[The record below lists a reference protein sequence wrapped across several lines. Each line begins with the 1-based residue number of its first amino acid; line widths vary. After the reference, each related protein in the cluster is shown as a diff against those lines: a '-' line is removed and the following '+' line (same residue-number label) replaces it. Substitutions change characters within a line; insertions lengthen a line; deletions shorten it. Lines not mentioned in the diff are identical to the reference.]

1 MEEGEGEG
9 EGDGEEAAEE
19 SAKKRRG
26 KSQEKRSEDAL
37 KNYSTVSAKLNSFMR
52 SGAEP
57 FRDAIRNTME
67 EDVITMS
74 KIANEGYMFATFY
87 LLYVKELGV
96 PWPDIDQGFFTSC
109 SRIVT
114 ASKQECGKKYIFF
127 QDAFQEYSECRPDE
141 WGYTVPRN
149 EYMDKLIEAQA
160 RQMATNFDNY
170 IKSTFLKRLVDHV
183 HFVYGVDGSKGQR
196 RKFVYEA
203 WTGKFDTDEDEEGKH
218 EGFAEWLEECSPWDE
233 KQMEKRSN
241 RYLVKLLDMI
251 RSMEALPHDEKG
263 RKTFSLLPGKSD
275 FQISHMRMTKA
286 CLLNILQKLDVKH
299 QVELLKKVEERLKEK
314 GKVAEAKIVE
324 GYLKEKKDQKKGNI
338 LTDSF
343 WKRDEEIVNQIW
355 REVFQVEKF
364 ETERRKFA
372 YVMSTNGYDV
382 TVTLQVPKTEAE
394 LKKEREEKEEKS
406 KKRSRKTDQEVKDE
420 EDKEYDAFPA
430 SCDGFETFI
439 GIDPGRT
446 KVISAYSGNMT
457 PDGKKSSCL
466 MISQREYYS
475 RIHQND
481 FNKYQE
487 RLRKRDI
494 NYNTILRFMPTMKT
508 GSFDAFKEAVRYR
521 LRYQD
526 MLFDYY
532 AADEGFRRNRFRSK
546 IYKQKAL
553 DEICRTIVKEE
564 SKQARKKEK
573 RKNRKARKKRK
584 KKGEKEPAE
593 RKKQRDL
600 TKKNMIGFGDWSAK
614 QDTGFF
620 KGKSTMT
627 APVKKI
633 RRELRRYATVVR
645 IHEFNTSQVCS
656 TCHEKMEN
664 MVERQIVHDETGCH
678 FPSRKVH
685 QVVCCKSM
693 GCTKQWQRDVNA
705 SRNMYDLLMC
715 KVKGEPRPER
725 FKPPPKKEEEGP
737 QHQQKKRRRT
747 TIAGSDKL
755 SREG

>member
-1 MEEGEGEG
+1 MEE
-9 EGDGEEAAEE
+9 EEEP
-19 SAKKRRG
+19 AKKRRG
-26 KSQEKRSEDAL
+26 KSQEKRNEDAL
-37 KNYSTVSAKLNSFMR
+37 KNYSTVSAKLNSFLR
-52 SGAEP
+52 SGDEG
-57 FRDAIRNTME
+57 FRQAIRDIIE

-87 LLYVKELGV
+87 LLYVEKSKV
-96 PWPDIDQGFFTSC
+96 AWPDIDQGFFDSC
-109 SRIVT
+109 CRIVT
-114 ASKQECGKKYIFF
+114 ASKQECGKKYPLF
-127 QDAFQEYSECRPDE
+127 QDAFQEYSECRPDH
-141 WGYTVPRN
+141 TVPRN
-149 EYMDKLIEAQA
+149 EYMNKLIEALA
-160 RQMATNFDNY
+160 RQMATNCDNY
-170 IKSTFLKRLVDHV
+170 IKSTFLKRLVEHV
-183 HFVYGVDGSKGQR
+183 QFAQGVDGSKGQR

-203 WTGKFDTDEDEEGKH
+203 WTGKFDKNNDEEGRH
-218 EGFAEWLEECSPWDE
+218 YGFADWLKECNPWDE
-233 KQMEKRSN
+233 KLMEEQRN
-241 RYLVKLLDMI
+241 MYLETLLDMI
-251 RSMEALPHDEKG
+251 RTMESLPHDEKG
-263 RKTFSLLPGKSD
+263 RKTFALLPGKGD

-286 CLLNILQKLDVKH
+286 CLLNILQKLNVEH

-314 GKVAEAKIVE
+314 GKFAEAKIVE
-324 GYLKEKKDQKKGNI
+324 DYLKEKGKLAEAKIVEDYLKAKEKKKLNI

-355 REVFQVEKF
+355 REVFQVEKY
-364 ETERRKFA
+364 ETSRRKFA

-394 LKKEREEKEEKS
+394 LKKEREEKEKG
-406 KKRSRKTDQEVKDE
+406 KNRKRKADEEARDE

-430 SCDGFETFI
+430 SCNGFETFI

-446 KVISAYSGNMT
+446 NVITAYSGDMT
-457 PDGKKSSCL
+457 RNGKKSSCL

-487 RLRKRDI
+487 RVRKGDT
-494 NYNTILRFMPTMKT
+494 NYNTILQFMPTMKT

-521 LRYQD
+521 LLYQD
-526 MLFDYY
+526 MLFDY
-532 AADEGFRRNRFRSK
+532 AAKKAFRRYRFRSK
-546 IYKQKAL
+546 VYKQKVL
-553 DEICRTIVKEE
+553 DEICRMIVKEK

-584 KKGEKEPAE
+584 KKGEKEPPAE
-593 RKKQRDL
+593 RKKQQDL

-645 IHEFNTSQVCS
+645 IDEFNTSQVCS
-656 TCHEKMEN
+656 TCHEKMKN

-685 QVVCCKSM
+685 QVMCCKSTQ
-693 GCTKQWQRDVNA
+693 CPKQWQRDVNA

-715 KVKGEPRPER
+715 KVKGEPRPACFE
-725 FKPPPKKEEEGP
+725 PLKKEAEGR

-747 TIAGSDKL
+747 H
-755 SREG
+755 